1 MIGSL
6 IDRALDNRFVV
17 GLNTLLLIAVGL
29 WATINLPIDA
39 VPDVTN
45 VQVQILTT
53 SPALGPLEV
62 EQFITFPVESAL
74 SGIPRI
80 EEVRSV
86 SQFPGAR
93 LMVIRVVPSP

>member
-74 SGIPRI
+74 S
-80 EEVRSV
+80 
-86 SQFPGAR
+86 
-93 LMVIRVVPSP
+93 